1 MATGS
6 GSMRIWPRWAAM
18 VRARPMLR
26 SPWAWRPGYRVSF
39 STSAQLGEARE
50 ERALGAIGATTGPLC
65 AIDSH
70 LNASHVRR

>member
-50 ERALGAIGATTGPLC
+50 ERALER
-65 AIDSH
+65 SE
-70 LNASHVRR
+70 RRLDRFAQSTHI